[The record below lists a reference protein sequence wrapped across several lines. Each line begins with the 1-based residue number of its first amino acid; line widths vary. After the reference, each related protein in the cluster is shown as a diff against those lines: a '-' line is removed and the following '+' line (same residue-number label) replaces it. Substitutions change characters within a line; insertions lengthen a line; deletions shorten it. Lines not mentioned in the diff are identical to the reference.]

1 MSFIF
6 LEILVLSLIATK
18 AESKDN
24 FRAKVYT
31 GKEVKTTN
39 STTLGVS
46 LIQCQNMCVLARRMG
61 TSNICGYDKVSKTCF
76 YSFDTEYD
84 VLSTSEVTKVVL
96 IPVEDAC
103 QSSEY
108 LVNGMEP
115 VSDDQITASS
125 VFNEAHD
132 TNGSR
137 LHSVTTSSRVGAWV
151 AGTADTNQYIQVQ
164 FNCPNH
170 VIGVAMQGRPISTD
184 PNSYMYRGVGCCYQ
198 RVTAYKLL
206 YSGDCVNYLT
216 IRDSSGS
223 DVPEMR
229 FTLEEELN
237 PTFLFTF
244 ICRERDFIQLCN
256 NYRLNVVDSEDLF
269 EKILDSLQD
278 VKQSGLRVRPLLFET
293 MKTVAH
299 LKLPNLEIRWRPACK
314 TRVAQHNKMRQEEK
328 EADRKRLERKCRNQ
342 REEIETMEAM
352 RVEMDR
358 MRAEIAELREEVRSL
373 KEGAKTC
380 TAPSTEMA
388 EQSRI
393 PRPKGPAS
401 ATAHRSLFAA
411 VRRRPG
417 FAAGSASTTSTACR
431 TTTASTTARSTSA
444 RSTAATVGSSTRKTT
459 SARSSAA
466 TAPSMPSAGGQTSAP
481 STSSAGGQTVEG
493 GAARGRGKVS
503 TKRKRVDDDGGQA
516 KKKPAWK

>member
-1 MSFIF
+1 MTPMDFEVI
-6 LEILVLSLIATK
+6 
-18 AESKDN
+18 ESK
-24 FRAKVYT
+24 AK
-31 GKEVKTTN
+31 
-39 STTLGVS
+39 
-46 LIQCQNMCVLARRMG
+46 
-61 TSNICGYDKVSKTCF
+61 
-76 YSFDTEYD
+76 
-84 VLSTSEVTKVVL
+84 
-96 IPVEDAC
+96 
-103 QSSEY
+103 
-108 LVNGMEP
+108 
-115 VSDDQITASS
+115 IT
-125 VFNEAHD
+125 
-132 TNGSR
+132 
-137 LHSVTTSSRVGAWV
+137 
-151 AGTADTNQYIQVQ
+151 I
-164 FNCPNH
+164 
-170 VIGVAMQGRPISTD
+170 
-184 PNSYMYRGVGCCYQ
+184 
-198 RVTAYKLL
+198 
-206 YSGDCVNYLT
+206 
-216 IRDSSGS
+216 
-223 DVPEMR
+223 PEMR

-237 PTFLFTF
+237 PTCLFTF

-269 EKILDSLQD
+269 EQILDSLQD

-342 REEIETMEAM
+342 RGNVKRRPHTQVKIETMEAM

-373 KEGAKTC
+373 KEGANTC

-401 ATAHRSLFAA
+401 ASAHRSLFAA

-431 TTTASTTARSTSA
+431 TSTTTASTTARSTSA

-466 TAPSMPSAGGQTSAP
+466 TAPSMSSAGGQTSAP

>member
-170 VIGVAMQGRPISTD
+170 VIGVAMQGRPGPD
-184 PNSYMYRGVGCCYQ
+184 PNSYVGVGCCYQ

-223 DVPEMR
+223 DV
-229 FTLEEELN
+229 
-237 PTFLFTF
+237 
-244 ICRERDFIQLCN
+244 
-256 NYRLNVVDSEDLF
+256 
-269 EKILDSLQD
+269 ILDGNTDQETVVTSMLPSPVTALCVRINPVTWFGGYISLRFD
-278 VKQSGLRVRPLLFET
+278 ILGCS
-293 MKTVAH
+293 M
-299 LKLPNLEIRWRPACK
+299 N
-314 TRVAQHNKMRQEEK
+314 
-328 EADRKRLERKCRNQ
+328 
-342 REEIETMEAM
+342 
-352 RVEMDR
+352 
-358 MRAEIAELREEVRSL
+358 
-373 KEGAKTC
+373 
-380 TAPSTEMA
+380 
-388 EQSRI
+388 EQ
-393 PRPKGPAS
+393 
-401 ATAHRSLFAA
+401 
-411 VRRRPG
+411 
-417 FAAGSASTTSTACR
+417 
-431 TTTASTTARSTSA
+431 
-444 RSTAATVGSSTRKTT
+444 
-459 SARSSAA
+459 
-466 TAPSMPSAGGQTSAP
+466 
-481 STSSAGGQTVEG
+481 
-493 GAARGRGKVS
+493 
-503 TKRKRVDDDGGQA
+503 
-516 KKKPAWK
+516 

>member
-1 MSFIF
+1 
-6 LEILVLSLIATK
+6 
-18 AESKDN
+18 
-24 FRAKVYT
+24 
-31 GKEVKTTN
+31 
-39 STTLGVS
+39 
-46 LIQCQNMCVLARRMG
+46 
-61 TSNICGYDKVSKTCF
+61 
-76 YSFDTEYD
+76 
-84 VLSTSEVTKVVL
+84 
-96 IPVEDAC
+96 
-103 QSSEY
+103 
-108 LVNGMEP
+108 
-115 VSDDQITASS
+115 
-125 VFNEAHD
+125 
-132 TNGSR
+132 
-137 LHSVTTSSRVGAWV
+137 
-151 AGTADTNQYIQVQ
+151 
-164 FNCPNH
+164 
-170 VIGVAMQGRPISTD
+170 
-184 PNSYMYRGVGCCYQ
+184 
-198 RVTAYKLL
+198 
-206 YSGDCVNYLT
+206 
-216 IRDSSGS
+216 
-223 DVPEMR
+223 MR

-237 PTFLFTF
+237 PTCLFTF

-269 EKILDSLQD
+269 EQILDSLQD

-342 REEIETMEAM
+342 RVEIETMEAM

-373 KEGAKTC
+373 KEGANTC

-401 ATAHRSLFAA
+401 ASAHRSLFAA

-431 TTTASTTARSTSA
+431 TSTTIASTTARSTSA

-466 TAPSMPSAGGQTSAP
+466 TAPSMSSAGGQTSAP